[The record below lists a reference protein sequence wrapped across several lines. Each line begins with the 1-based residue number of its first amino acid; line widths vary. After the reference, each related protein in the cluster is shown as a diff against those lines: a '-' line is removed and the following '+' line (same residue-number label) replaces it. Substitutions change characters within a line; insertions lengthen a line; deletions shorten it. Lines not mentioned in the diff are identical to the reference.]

1 MTSYLASCVRV
12 RRAPESLRTRHRGI
26 SVSSHILRSFYSV
39 FAWQEAPGEQWTD
52 LYEAC
57 GEKVPCC
64 RTRASKKC
72 ANLGLSKYEDSKPV
86 KDDAEFCTNKTLSY
100 CTSVEPTPGRCTEEQ

>member
-1 MTSYLASCVRV
+1 MCSGPASSR
-12 RRAPESLRTRHRGI
+12 ESANSPQG
-26 SVSSHILRSFYSV
+26 HIRFFPHFTQFLFPV

-52 LYEAC
+52 LHEAC
-57 GEKVPCC
+57 GEKVPC

>member
-1 MTSYLASCVRV
+1 MCSGPASSR
-12 RRAPESLRTRHRGI
+12 ESANSPQG
-26 SVSSHILRSFYSV
+26 HIRFFPHFTQFLFPV

-57 GEKVPCC
+57 GERCRVAEPGLQRSVPTWGS
-64 RTRASKKC
+64 R
-72 ANLGLSKYEDSKPV
+72 NYEDSKPV